1 MVIILAENKGDHGKV
16 IGAKSVEIFV
26 LELINTSF
34 VKVKTALF
42 KAIGYKVLIV
52 GEIVYPEKESYRFA
66 VAKRVGVA
74 TKEIHSKLGR
84 SFFLGDDFVVRRFIK
99 DILGSVK
106 GSSYRVELHPNTI
119 RPVKAQVHKE
129 AITTSVV

>member
-16 IGAKSVEIFV
+16 ICAKSVEIFV

-52 GEIVYPEKESYRFA
+52 GQVVYS
-66 VAKRVGVA
+66 
-74 TKEIHSKLGR
+74 
-84 SFFLGDDFVVRRFIK
+84 D
-99 DILGSVK
+99 
-106 GSSYRVELHPNTI
+106 
-119 RPVKAQVHKE
+119 
-129 AITTSVV
+129 